1 MILAAEYHG
10 EVTEI
15 QSPQA
20 WDGFSIPRPPKR
32 EVIKSIHY
40 QTGKR
45 YLVVSFRHHMIQP
58 VLIIKLQEYSL
69 QTE

>member
-1 MILAAEYHG
+1 M
-10 EVTEI
+10 

-20 WDGFSIPRPPKR
+20 WGGFSIPRPPKG

-45 YLVVSFRHHMIQP
+45 YLVVSLRQHMIQP
-58 VLIIKLQEYSL
+58 VLRVIKNLLQEYSL